1 MKNIEEINQK
11 RLMKEANKILDRIEK
26 DLHLIVTS
34 IKQRPIINEMK

>member
-11 RLMKEANKILDRIEK
+11 RLMKEAHKILDRIEN

-34 IKQRPIINEMK
+34 IKQQRLNKAV

>member
-11 RLMKEANKILDRIEK
+11 RLMKEAHKILDRIEK

-34 IKQRPIINEMK
+34 IKQRSIINEMK